1 MDKFEMK
8 AYTSFLGSSVDKE
21 IQVLREVKQN
31 IVSLDSLTTAQQIM
45 ASIAFDKPEML
56 PSHWLDKPRAKLFKR
71 LSIEQ
76 RYAIKLYLKPY
87 MKYVYCWLKELLI
100 IAPMLIV
107 PFLFYFSSLYFL
119 GVFEAK
125 DANDPFANYLD
136 SYTKLWSWFFSFFML
151 TGIWVSK
158 FFVFD
163 SKLRIIDIVYHF
175 SISMALLYS
184 AFNSLDNLPVIIVI
198 VTEIAALRF
207 IVESENKDN

>member
-1 MDKFEMK
+1 MK

-45 ASIAFDKPEML
+45 ASLAFDKPEML
-56 PSHWLDKPRAKLFKR
+56 PSHWLDKPREKLFKR

-87 MKYVYCWLKELLI
+87 MKYVYFWLKELLV
-100 IAPMLIV
+100 IAPMLIA
-107 PFLFYFSSLYFL
+107 PFLFYYSSLYFL

-125 DANDPFANYLD
+125 DANDPFADYLD

-151 TGIWVSK
+151 TGIWASK

-163 SKLRIIDIVYHF
+163 SKLRIIDVVYHF
-175 SISMALLYS
+175 AISMALLYS
-184 AFNSLDNLPVIIVI
+184 AFNSLDNIPVIIVI
-198 VTEIAALRF
+198 VTEFAVLRF
-207 IVESENKDN
+207 IVESKDKGN